1 MRSGMCHM
9 HSFLKSG
16 KQAWGQVLATCAA
29 SQVLDA
35 GATSGACMSM
45 NAGSSEAPAA
55 GQQAKR

>member
-29 SQVLDA
+29 SPGPGCRCNVRRLHEHERWQL
-35 GATSGACMSM
+35 
-45 NAGSSEAPAA
+45 
-55 GQQAKR
+55 